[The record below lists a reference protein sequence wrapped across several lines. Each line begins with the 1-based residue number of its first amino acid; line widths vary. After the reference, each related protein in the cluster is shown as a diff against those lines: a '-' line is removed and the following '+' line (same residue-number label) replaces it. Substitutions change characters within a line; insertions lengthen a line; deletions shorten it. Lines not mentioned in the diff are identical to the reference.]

1 MEANLRLSSFIQ
13 QRLGMA
19 CTQEEVEH
27 CWGVLQTNSISVG
40 GTTGRALFP
49 LVSLLSHS
57 CLPCLEPALA
67 PSAQSGI
74 TLRARRTIK
83 AGEELTMPYT
93 DVLLEVRARQENLR
107 QEWHFSCTCPRC
119 SDPSE
124 AGSFFSSLQC
134 TCGGF
139 ATRQEDNT
147 WKCSLCASDLPDMAS
162 REAKVGELG
171 RALELI
177 STGDDINK
185 LADQLDKVEGLH
197 DNHWLRLRSNIR
209 FCDLMAA
216 NSEEEIVRKVAAK
229 SEAALATL
237 SLVDPGLSKLA
248 GRSNFLISIFTF

>member
-1 MEANLRLSSFIQ
+1 
-13 QRLGMA
+13 MA
-19 CTQEEVEH
+19 CTQAEVEH

-139 ATRQEDNT
+139 ATRPYIQKIHTYILILGNENSLHPIRNREKHI
-147 WKCSLCASDLPDMAS
+147 WPMVCSLFYPKKSNENNFQGIEFLFF
-162 REAKVGELG
+162 VLG
-171 RALELI
+171 KTLTE
-177 STGDDINK
+177 
-185 LADQLDKVEGLH
+185 
-197 DNHWLRLRSNIR
+197 
-209 FCDLMAA
+209 F
-216 NSEEEIVRKVAAK
+216 SEE
-229 SEAALATL
+229 
-237 SLVDPGLSKLA
+237 
-248 GRSNFLISIFTF
+248 